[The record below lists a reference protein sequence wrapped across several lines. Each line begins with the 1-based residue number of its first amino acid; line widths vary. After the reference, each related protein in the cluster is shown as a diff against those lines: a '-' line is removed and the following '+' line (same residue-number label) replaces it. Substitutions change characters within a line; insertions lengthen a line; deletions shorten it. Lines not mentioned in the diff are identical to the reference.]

1 MRLPGVRI
9 QPFTFAQSELARLEN
24 GAALV
29 KELDLYPNENPKF
42 MVLGD
47 PATCD
52 RAHGALFNEGYPG
65 APLVGG
71 MASGMIPHKPSW
83 LLLGSHV
90 WIAASRAWPSSA
102 PWRYRPLWR
111 RAAARSAIP

>member
-1 MRLPGVRI
+1 MTPGISILAMRLPGVRI

-52 RAHGALFNEGYPG
+52 
-65 APLVGG
+65 
-71 MASGMIPHKPSW
+71 PS
-83 LLLGSHV
+83 
-90 WIAASRAWPSSA
+90 AWPRCSTRATPARRSSA
-102 PWRYRPLWR
+102 AWP
-111 RAAARSAIP
+111 AARSRTSPPGFCSAPMSG